1 MTDIQLYTKLSG
13 LPLNLKTEVL
23 DFIDL
28 LKHKSIKKTR
38 KRKKRLPGIAKG
50 LIKMK
55 SNFDD
60 PIEGFNEYM

>member
-28 LKHKSIKKTR
+28 LKHKSKK
-38 KRKKRLPGIAKG
+38 KQGKGKKDCP
-50 LIKMK
+50 
-55 SNFDD
+55 
-60 PIEGFNEYM
+60 E